1 MRFRTICGVALLCA
15 FHSVVGANADTAS
28 DLAVCADER
37 VKTAMLPTEHLATA
51 EASCTRVLEGTASEA
66 DRQKAAFFRALMRFL
81 QVVQKGM
88 GLELNADGSMQEYK
102 PPTTQDVAA
111 ALSDVETAVK
121 LHGPLKR
128 EARALRIT
136 INQTIGQQDGVGDH
150 IEEAVRA
157 GPDDP
162 TPLVQR
168 ALEAERRGDVGAAFV
183 DLDRAIELDPR
194 SGPALTARARLFRRV
209 GQLAQA
215 HADLAA
221 AAALGSP
228 FRRLALINK
237 SEIEAKTGNLRASF
251 EDMLAAGRE
260 TGDMPVEDARDMN
273 VDLLV
278 RAGNLAL
285 DSLKD
290 ADMAESLFN
299 EAGKLDPD
307 GWYWLLGLGRTEEA
321 RGEKARA
328 IEIYKRILDGTR
340 MQPNLLERN
349 DAAWRLKRLT
359 GSILQRR
366 AGEFVPGFEFGIV
379 PENPSTDGLR
389 RLALV
394 IGSGNY
400 TQLPNLPNARRDAT
414 VVANRLA
421 DMGFD
426 EIEIAEDVDRENLKR
441 LPAYV
446 AERVAKTDIVI
457 VFYAGHGVETGGV
470 NYLVPVD
477 ATLESENELHSAAL
491 ALQDLTAAASKARR
505 GALVIVD
512 ACRDDPFIEAR
523 AVALSRSAAGERH
536 GPAAERLHMGLAV
549 PPAPPPNNVVLH
561 STQPGKTAA
570 DGDGLD
576 SPFVIALLQTLSTPG
591 LTLDEVVQET
601 SARVSELT
609 DGEQIPTAYGKAPG
623 IRILDRDAE
632 Q

>member
-1 MRFRTICGVALLCA
+1 MRFRTICCVALLSA
-15 FHSVVGANADTAS
+15 LPAVAVANADTAS

-37 VKTAMLPTEHLATA
+37 VKTAMLPIEHLATA
-51 EASCTRVLEGTASEA
+51 AASCTRVLEGTASEP

-81 QVVQKGM
+81 QEVQKGM
-88 GLELNADGSMQEYK
+88 ALEMNADGSMPDYEL
-102 PPTTQDVAA
+102 PTSRDVAA
-111 ALSDVETAVK
+111 ALADLETAVRLK
-121 LHGPLKR
+121 GPMR
-128 EARALRIT
+128 SDAHALRIA
-136 INQTIGQQDGVGDH
+136 INQTIGQQDGVGDD
-150 IEEAVRA
+150 IEQAVRA
-157 GPDDP
+157 DPDDP

-168 ALEAERRGDVGAAFV
+168 ALEAERRGDVGAAFE
-183 DLDRAIELDPR
+183 DLDRAVSLDPQ
-194 SGPALTARARLFRRV
+194 SGSALTARARLFRRV
-209 GQLAQA
+209 GQLARA
-215 HADLAA
+215 HDDLAA

-251 EDMLAAGRE
+251 EDMLAAARE
-260 TGDMPVEDARDMN
+260 TGDMSADDAREMN

-290 ADMAESLFN
+290 ADTAESLFK
-299 EAGKLDPD
+299 EAGKLDPG

-321 RGEKARA
+321 RGEKTKA

-349 DAAWRLKRLT
+349 DAAWRLKRLSRT
-359 GSILQRR
+359 VLQRR

-379 PENPSTDGLR
+379 PEKPSPDGLR

-400 TQLPNLPNARRDAT
+400 SQLPNLPNARRDAT
-414 VVANRLA
+414 VIANRLA

-426 EIEIAEDVDRENLKR
+426 DIEIAEDVDRANLKR

-446 AERVAKTDIVI
+446 AERVATTDIVV
-457 VFYAGHGVETGGV
+457 VFYAGHGVETEGI

-477 ATLESENELHSAAL
+477 ATLDSEKELHATAL
-491 ALQDLTAAASKARR
+491 ALHELTAAASKARR

-512 ACRDDPFIEAR
+512 ACRDDPFIEAK
-523 AVALSRSAAGERH
+523 AVALSRGAAGERR
-536 GPAAERLHMGLAV
+536 GPGAERLHMGLAV
-549 PPAPPPNNVVLH
+549 SPPPPPNNVVLH

-601 SARVSELT
+601 SARVAELT
-609 DGEQIPTAYGKAPG
+609 DGEQIPTAYGKAPAVH
-623 IRILDRDAE
+623 ILHREAD